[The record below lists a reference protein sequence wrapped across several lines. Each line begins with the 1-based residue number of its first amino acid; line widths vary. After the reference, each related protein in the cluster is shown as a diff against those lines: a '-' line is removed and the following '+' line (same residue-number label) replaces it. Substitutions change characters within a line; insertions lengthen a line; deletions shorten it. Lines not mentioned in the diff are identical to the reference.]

1 MIKKIFNMVENVEII
16 RTEMERLNKGIRTL
30 AEEIGTS
37 TATIVKARDG
47 KNVTTD
53 TLAAVAEALGLK
65 VVIVKVE
72 NADVKAYQRKKPVKR
87 RRAKKIPVPRINK

>member
-1 MIKKIFNMVENVEII
+1 MIDNIELI
-16 RTEMERLNKGIRTL
+16 RQEMERLNKGIRTL

-53 TLAAVAEALGLK
+53 TLSAVTEALGLK
-65 VVIVKVE
+65 IVIVKDE
-72 NADVKAYQRKKPVKR
+72 NANVEAYKRNKPVKR
-87 RRAKKIPVPRINK
+87 IRAKKIPVPKIK

>member
-1 MIKKIFNMVENVEII
+1 MVENIELL
-16 RTEMERLNKGIRTL
+16 RKEMERLNKGIRTL

-65 VVIVKVE
+65 VIIVKEE

-87 RRAKKIPVPRINK
+87 VRTKKIPVPRIK

>member
-1 MIKKIFNMVENVEII
+1 MVENISII
-16 RTEMERLNKGIRTL
+16 RNEMERLNKGIRKL

-53 TLAAVAEALGLK
+53 TLSAVAEALGLK
-65 VVIVKVE
+65 VVIVKDE
-72 NADVKAYQRKKPVKR
+72 NANVKAYQRKKPVKR
-87 RRAKKIPVPRINK
+87 RRAKKIPVPKVK

>member
-1 MIKKIFNMVENVEII
+1 MVENIELL
-16 RTEMERLNKGIRTL
+16 RQEMERLNKGIRTL

-65 VVIVKVE
+65 IVIVKDE

-87 RRAKKIPVPRINK
+87 VRAKKIPVPVRKDK

>member
-1 MIKKIFNMVENVEII
+1 MVENISII

-37 TATIVKARDG
+37 TATIVKVRDG

-65 VVIVKVE
+65 IVLVKDE
-72 NADVKAYQRKKPVKR
+72 NANVEAYQRKKPVKR
-87 RRAKKIPVPRINK
+87 IKAKKIHVPRKK

>member
-1 MIKKIFNMVENVEII
+1 MVENTELI

-53 TLAAVAEALGLK
+53 TLEAVAGALGLK
-65 VVIVKVE
+65 VIIVKDE

-87 RRAKKIPVPRINK
+87 TRAKKIPVPRINK

>member
-1 MIKKIFNMVENVEII
+1 MVENVEII

-53 TLAAVAEALGLK
+53 TLSAVAEALGLK
-65 VVIVKVE
+65 VILVKDE
-72 NADVKAYQRKKPVKR
+72 NANVTAYKRKKPVKR
-87 RRAKKIPVPRINK
+87 VRAKKIPVPRIK

>member
-1 MIKKIFNMVENVEII
+1 MVENISII

-65 VVIVKVE
+65 VVIVKDE
-72 NADVKAYQRKKPVKR
+72 NANVEAYKRKKPVKR
-87 RRAKKIPVPRINK
+87 IRAKKIPVPRIK

>member
-1 MIKKIFNMVENVEII
+1 MVENIELL
-16 RTEMERLNKGIRTL
+16 RKEMERLNKGIRTL

-53 TLAAVAEALGLK
+53 TLTAVAEALGLK
-65 VVIVKVE
+65 IVIVKDE
-72 NADVKAYQRKKPVKR
+72 NADVKAYQRKKHVKR
-87 RRAKKIPVPRINK
+87 VRAKKIHMPRINK

>member
-1 MIKKIFNMVENVEII
+1 MVENLELI
-16 RTEMERLNKGIRTL
+16 RTEMYRLNKGIRTL

-65 VVIVKVE
+65 IVIVKDE

-87 RRAKKIPVPRINK
+87 RRAKKIPVPKQVIH

>member
-1 MIKKIFNMVENVEII
+1 MVENIEII
-16 RTEMERLNKGIRTL
+16 RKEMERLNKGIRTL

-65 VVIVKVE
+65 VVIVKDE
-72 NADVKAYQRKKPVKR
+72 NANVTAYKRKKPVKR
-87 RRAKKIPVPRINK
+87 VRAKKIPVPRINK

>member
-1 MIKKIFNMVENVEII
+1 MVENVEII

-53 TLAAVAEALGLK
+53 TLSAVAKALGLK
-65 VVIVKVE
+65 VVIVKDE
-72 NADVKAYQRKKPVKR
+72 NANVKAYQRKKPVKR
-87 RRAKKIPVPRINK
+87 RRAKKIPVQKINK

>member
-1 MIKKIFNMVENVEII
+1 MVENIEAI

-65 VVIVKVE
+65 VVIVKDE

-87 RRAKKIPVPRINK
+87 IRAKKIPVPRRNK

>member
-1 MIKKIFNMVENVEII
+1 MVENVETI

-53 TLAAVAEALGLK
+53 TLSAVAKALGLK
-65 VVIVKVE
+65 VVIVKDE
-72 NADVKAYQRKKPVKR
+72 NANVKAYQRKKPVKR
-87 RRAKKIPVPRINK
+87 RRAKKIPVQKINK

>member
-1 MIKKIFNMVENVEII
+1 MVENIEII
-16 RTEMERLNKGIRTL
+16 RQEMERLNKGIRTL

-53 TLAAVAEALGLK
+53 TLSAVAEALGLK
-65 VVIVKVE
+65 VVIVKDE
-72 NADVKAYQRKKPVKR
+72 NADVKAYQRKNPVKK
-87 RRAKKIPVPRINK
+87 RRANKIPVPRINK

>member
-1 MIKKIFNMVENVEII
+1 MVENVEII
-16 RTEMERLNKGIRTL
+16 RQEMERLNKGIRTL

-47 KNVTTD
+47 KNVTID
-53 TLAAVAEALGLK
+53 TLSAVAEALGLK
-65 VVIVKVE
+65 IVIVKDE

-87 RRAKKIPVPRINK
+87 VRAKKIPVPRINK

>member
-65 VVIVKVE
+65 VIIVKDE
-72 NADVKAYQRKKPVKR
+72 NADIKAYQRKKPVKR
-87 RRAKKIPVPRINK
+87 RRAKKIPVPKVN

>member
-1 MIKKIFNMVENVEII
+1 MVENVEII

>member
-1 MIKKIFNMVENVEII
+1 MVSNIEII
-16 RTEMERLNKGIRTL
+16 RQEMERLNKGIRTL
-30 AEEIGTS
+30 AEEIGIS

-47 KNVTTD
+47 ENVTTD

-65 VVIVKVE
+65 IVIVKDE
-72 NADVKAYQRKKPVKR
+72 NANVQAYQRKKSVKR

>member
-1 MIKKIFNMVENVEII
+1 MVENVEII

-65 VVIVKVE
+65 VIIVKDE
-72 NADVKAYQRKKPVKR
+72 NADIKAYQRKKPVKR
-87 RRAKKIPVPRINK
+87 RRAKKIPVPKVN

>member
-1 MIKKIFNMVENVEII
+1 MVNNIELI
-16 RTEMERLNKGIRTL
+16 RAEMERLNIGIRTL
-30 AEEIGTS
+30 AEKIGTS

-65 VVIVKVE
+65 IIIVKDE
-72 NADVKAYQRKKPVKR
+72 NANVKAYQRKEPVKR
-87 RRAKKIPVPRINK
+87 RRAKKIPVPKINK

>member
-1 MIKKIFNMVENVEII
+1 MIEKIELI
-16 RTEMERLNKGIRTL
+16 RHEMERLNKGIRTL

-65 VVIVKVE
+65 VVIVKDE
-72 NADVKAYQRKKPVKR
+72 NANIKAYQRKKPVKR
-87 RRAKKIPVPRINK
+87 RRAKKIPVPKIK

>member
-1 MIKKIFNMVENVEII
+1 
-16 RTEMERLNKGIRTL
+16 MERLNKGIRTL

-53 TLAAVAEALGLK
+53 TLSAVTEALGLK
-65 VVIVKVE
+65 IVIVKDE

-87 RRAKKIPVPRINK
+87 IRAKKIPVPRINNK